1 MAYFAWIAKEKGE
14 FPKII
19 SVGIAAVS
27 VLSSVALFDRLRFYD
42 YVIDAALI
50 YLQFFRK
57 IIR

>member
-1 MAYFAWIAKEKGE
+1 MAKEKGE

-57 IIR
+57 IRR